1 MNEQASERENPD
13 LSTTTKTMILLLEN
27 DKYMNEAFELIDQL
41 AHDGA
46 DQERGN
52 NVFNTVFLIQSNSS

>member
-1 MNEQASERENPD
+1 MSKPVKERTRTYR
-13 LSTTTKTMILLLEN
+13 LRQKTMILLLEN

-52 NVFNTVFLIQSNSS
+52 NLFN